1 LAEHANILVISYNW
15 SIIFRYFYVVVTSS
29 AKPHHC
35 GLFCITLKQSNCFL
49 LLPAAT
55 WVSATSIGQ
64 ADLNMF
70 HGSQK
75 WNARY
80 LYGLGFGMFCLC
92 PVKLVIFLNLQLPA
106 QN

>member
-1 LAEHANILVISYNW
+1 VI
-15 SIIFRYFYVVVTSS
+15 SS

-35 GLFCITLKQSNCFL
+35 GLFCITLKQSNRFL

-55 WVSATSIGQ
+55 WVRATSIGQ

-70 HGSQK
+70 HGSKK

-80 LYGLGFGMFCLC
+80 LYVGFDMFSLC
-92 PVKLVIFLNLQLPA
+92 PVKLVIF
-106 QN
+106 